1 MSVSKR
7 ICPGV
12 SDMYFSDNRHIGDLR
27 SSIFTAPVKRLV
39 FSSSVFHASDGRTA
53 VFFEIKR
60 LILAYTDS
68 FRSLCRK
75 MRADMKTIP
84 LFLASVLMLN
94 ALQGCIDPIP
104 QDGDDDYGYEEP
116 SYGPPLSEIAS
127 LLSELPLSKAHVV
140 EVHDAVSSS
149 SVNGY
154 DEEYTMANLFSVPG
168 SGVGD
173 ARLPSKAAPE
183 YDYPLSELIRDHLTS
198 RAKTRAAGA
207 AGPEPGS
214 VSDDAGAGIGE
225 EVDRYLDVLAS
236 TDIQIYWPF
245 SDGYEGTLDTLV
257 ITFDPEDASTANVGY
272 KLAFGDDGTA
282 RLHSEVVVDET
293 VASEMPVWVVN
304 RNSDDEYLTL
314 DMIRQLYPGWTDD
327 GGSIVINPGKKMATR
342 AGETA
347 GLKTLVLKDFTML
360 RNYDSWFA
368 GASEFFV
375 KCGSVENFTASTEAE
390 LQLYSPSVTDFMVVV
405 KRNQVGI
412 PQPFNAVLVSDWT
425 GQMENCAFMIV
436 EDDGGKQTSWKC
448 TALVRIESKSYGVE
462 LDLPFKTRDDI
473 VWRGSLSRRFIETYD
488 GTPSRFGDVNLTF
501 EIVGPP
507 ETSD

>member
-1 MSVSKR
+1 MKK
-7 ICPGV
+7 
-12 SDMYFSDNRHIGDLR
+12 DL
-27 SSIFTAPVKRLV
+27 FGPMAALACV
-39 FSSSVFHASDGRTA
+39 F
-53 VFFEIKR
+53 
-60 LILAYTDS
+60 
-68 FRSLCRK
+68 
-75 MRADMKTIP
+75 
-84 LFLASVLMLN
+84 MLS
-94 ALQGCIDPIP
+94 GCIDPIP
-104 QDGDDDYGYEEP
+104 GEGDGIAGAEEP
-116 SYGPPLSEIAS
+116 VYGPSLSEIAG
-127 LLSELPLSKAHVV
+127 LLAELPFEQEHIA
-140 EVHDAVSSS
+140 EVHDAVSASS
-149 SVNGY
+149 ENGY
-154 DEEYTMANLFSVPG
+154 DEEYTMANLFGVPG

-173 ARLPSKAAPE
+173 NHLGAKAEAGE
-183 YDYPLSELIRDHLTS
+183 YENPVSELIRGHLLSKARTKS
-198 RAKTRAAGA
+198 
-207 AGPEPGS
+207 S
-214 VSDDAGAGIGE
+214 VGGTVFESE
-225 EVDRYLDVLAS
+225 EDVERYLDVLAS